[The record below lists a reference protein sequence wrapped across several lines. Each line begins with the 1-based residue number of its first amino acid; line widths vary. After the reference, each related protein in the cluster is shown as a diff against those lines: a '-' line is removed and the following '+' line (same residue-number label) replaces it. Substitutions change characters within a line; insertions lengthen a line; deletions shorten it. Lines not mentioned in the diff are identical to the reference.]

1 MKNPMIS
8 FFYIE
13 GENRKSV
20 LEQFDEFVVLKE
32 NKFFDL
38 AKAAT
43 GLEIIKLF
51 YRNTGYYA
59 AINLITSELDDN
71 KINLVYRIENKT
83 K

>member
-1 MKNPMIS
+1 MIS

-13 GENRKSV
+13 GENRRSV

-38 AKAAT
+38 AKAKQD
-43 GLEIIKLF
+43 LEIIKLF

-59 AINLITSELDDN
+59 AKINLITSEA
-71 KINLVYRIENKT
+71 
-83 K
+83 